1 MSVYYMYK
9 LVFEKCKGWLQF
21 YFSSFVNDELIEER
35 KRFLFKNVVAGKECP
50 RERGGYCSFCMWQIM
65 KFHNK
70 IFSGQCGLNEEKRG
84 AQLKG

>member
-9 LVFEKCKGWLQF
+9 LVFEKFKGWLQF

-50 RERGGYCSFCMWQIM
+50 SERGGYCSFCMWQIM

-70 IFSGQCGLNEEKRG
+70 ICSGQCGLNEEKRG